1 MVEVTFTLNGEERRW
16 RGPAGERLLDALRNT
31 YQFTGTKCGCGE
43 GECGACGVIIDGR
56 LCPSCLTAMG
66 RLEGASVVTI
76 EGYRETERFAALE
89 RAFAVFS
96 AVQCGFC
103 TPGMVLAA
111 ECLLSRKPRPTEGEI
126 REALS
131 GNLCRCT
138 GYNAIVKAVALAAE
152 DGAGLW

>member
-1 MVEVTFTLNGEERRW
+1 MVEVAFTLNGGETRW
-16 RGPAGERLLDALRNT
+16 RGAAAERLLDVLRDS
-31 YQFTGTKCGCGE
+31 YRLTGTKCGCGE

-56 LCPSCLTAMG
+56 LRPSCLAAMG
-66 RLEGASVVTI
+66 QLEGSTVLTI
-76 EGYRETERFAALE
+76 EGYRETERFAVLE
-89 RAFAVFS
+89 RAFAAFS

-111 ECLLSRKPRPTEGEI
+111 ECLLSRRPRPTEGEI

-138 GYNAIVKAVALAAE
+138 GYNAIVKAVALAARE
-152 DGAGLW
+152 GAGLW